1 MFLSL
6 NKGAEYLGSDFGHV
20 TAKSA
25 AGGIHILRRQRR
37 GRGFGKVYA
46 CLRRGREGYVRCLR
60 RQNPF

>member
-1 MFLSL
+1 MALTEKVLKAMFDCTHEITISGW
-6 NKGAEYLGSDFGHV
+6 GAFTFYVDRGEG
-20 TAKSA
+20 
-25 AGGIHILRRQRR
+25 